1 MKKIIALI
9 LTSLPGFNTLVAQ
22 SQIMDFWNAYD
33 ARKEP
38 LNVGVPMQ
46 WEDELGKYILIRYDL
61 GKLVG
66 TNKSASPKIAAYYG
80 YPKVAS
86 KKSKVPGIVHIHGGG
101 QRAHKGRV
109 ADWVKVGYSAISI
122 NWGGKVLEKAN
133 TPNTDWDGLAA
144 GFERPGA
151 SKADDLIHH
160 NGIMPGPNTL
170 YKEPHILNSSW
181 NLIAM
186 SARRALTFLEQRPE
200 VDGNKLG
207 VEGHSMGGRSTVL
220 TSIDPRVKA
229 SSPSVGGS
237 GFLYVDLW
245 GLPGSARRMS
255 KEEGR
260 DMYQQWVS
268 CQSYWPHI
276 QAPLLFLGSTND
288 FNSPT
293 ELVVKGMSLLPE
305 KTDNVLVLAP
315 HLNHRFTTDTAAAR
329 FLWME
334 AHLKGTFQF
343 PKTSPTNLILKTE
356 DKVPTFHL
364 KVDSSTGQP
373 IEKVQV
379 FYGYTRDPRIRFWRS
394 AEVKKEGLLAYSAKC
409 PVFDVN
415 EPLFAFANITY
426 KLPKKLPARPGAEAT
441 DLLTISSQYQI
452 AYPEDLKKAGVQAT
466 EKPQRLIEDFSR
478 GWQDWYR
485 LSHNNP
491 HHWFYATRK
500 ILDPSWMGP
509 KDGKLTFE
517 IVTTAT
523 DNQIAVGIE
532 ANTWQGYTGRK
543 RDSFH
548 ARVVLSKA
556 GTQTVSLSTKDFK
569 NKSGVPMADWDEA
582 TELTFTPANRVLNTK
597 QNWQGKPPNLANIRW
612 EGGTPIKRLP
622 PHEIRGEKPK
632 ATVSFLDEFQQAIDD
647 SVALERMDE
656 QAIADK
662 DGNVWLTKE
671 MASQI
676 QSFAHVR
683 NNQSWSGKKISI
695 NSITHERGIGVHA
708 DSRMTFPLGGKY
720 ANFHVLPGPDDT
732 HRGQLEMKILVDG
745 KKVFTTGPTQSSDK
759 ILRQSVDIPLNGA
772 KSLTLIVDS
781 LGNRGGDHASWA
793 NARLTKIKE

>member
-1 MKKIIALI
+1 MKMNPLPFLLLFALN
-9 LTSLPGFNTLVAQ
+9 LAAADSPV
-22 SQIMDFWNAYD
+22 MEFWNAYD

-38 LNVGVPMQ
+38 LKGEFPMK
-46 WEDELGKYILIRYDL
+46 WEDEFGMYQLVRYDL
-61 GKLVG
+61 GKLEG
-66 TNKSASPKIAAYYG
+66 TNKSSSPKIAAYYG

-86 KKSKVPGIVHIHGGG
+86 EKSKVPGIVHIHGGG

-109 ADWVKVGYSAISI
+109 ADWVKLGYAAISI
-122 NWGGKVLEKAN
+122 NWGGRVLEKAD
-133 TPNTDWDGLAA
+133 TQNTDWDGLAA

-151 SKADDLIHH
+151 SGADDMIHH

-181 NLIAM
+181 SLIAM

-220 TSIDPRVKA
+220 TSIDPRIKA

-237 GFLYVDLW
+237 GFLYEDMW
-245 GLPGSARRMS
+245 GLTGSARRMS
-255 KEEGR
+255 KEDGR
-260 DMYQQWVS
+260 DMYQQLIS
-268 CQSYWPHI
+268 CQAYWPYI

-305 KTDNVLVLAP
+305 KTENVLVLAP
-315 HLNHRFTTDTAAAR
+315 HLNHRFTTDTAGAR

-334 AHLKGTFQF
+334 AHLKGTCQF
-343 PKTSPTNLILKTE
+343 PKTSPSNLILKTE

-364 KVDSSTGQP
+364 KVDQSTGLP

-379 FYGYTRDPRIRFWRS
+379 FYGYARDPRIRFWRS
-394 AEVKKEGLLAYSAKC
+394 AEVSKESPDSYSAKC
-409 PVFDVN
+409 PVFDLN

-441 DLLTISSQYQI
+441 DLLTISSKYQI
-452 AYPEDLKKAGVQAT
+452 AYPQDLKKAGVQAT
-466 EKPQRLIEDFSR
+466 EKQQRLIEDFSS

-485 LSHNNP
+485 LNHNNP

-500 ILDPSWMGP
+500 IIDPSWIGP
-509 KDGKLTFE
+509 KGGKLLFN
-517 IVTTAT
+517 ITTTEAR
-523 DNQIAVGIE
+523 NQLAVGIE

-543 RDSFH
+543 KDTFH
-548 ARVVLSKA
+548 AMVQLPKA
-556 GTQTVSLSTKDFK
+556 GPQTISLSPEDFK
-569 NKSGVPMADWDEA
+569 SKSGIPMTDWDEA
-582 TELTFTPANRVLNTK
+582 TELTFTPANRVLNT
-597 QNWQGKPPNLANIRW
+597 NDYWNGKPPTLANIRW
-612 EGGTPIKRLP
+612 EGGTPIKRMH
-622 PHEIRGEKPK
+622 PHETRVSKPTT
-632 ATVSFLDEFQQAIDD
+632 TVSFSDEFQQAIDD

-656 QAIADK
+656 KAIGNK
-662 DGNVWLTKE
+662 DGTVWLTKE
-671 MASQI
+671 MASEI
-676 QSFAHVR
+676 RSFSHVR

-708 DSRMTFPLGGKY
+708 DSRLTFPLSGKY
-720 ANFHVLPGPDDT
+720 ANFHVLAGPDDG
-732 HRGQLEMKILVDG
+732 HQGQLEMKILVDG
-745 KKVFTTGPTQSSDK
+745 KQVFTTGPTQSSNK
-759 ILRQSVDIPLNGA
+759 IFRQPVDIPLKGA
-772 KSLTLIVDS
+772 KSLTLTVDS
-781 LGNRGGDHASWA
+781 LGNKGGDHASWA
-793 NARLTKIKE
+793 NARLTKTKE